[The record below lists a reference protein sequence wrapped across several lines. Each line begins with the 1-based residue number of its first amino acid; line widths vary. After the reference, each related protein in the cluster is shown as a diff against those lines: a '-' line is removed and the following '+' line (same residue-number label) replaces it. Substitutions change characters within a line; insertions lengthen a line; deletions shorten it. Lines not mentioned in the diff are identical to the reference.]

1 MDGHDYEYQVANY
14 LRNHGYTNVKVTRA
28 SSDFGVDIIAHK
40 KGYKYAVQ
48 CKYYSNPVGVGAVQE
63 VVAGKSFYS
72 CDYAMVVTNNTF
84 TQPAQTL
91 AKSNNVIL
99 LDNITSNNSFSFKI
113 NNKFIKILLWCVYL
127 FFVSAIV
134 ATTVK
139 VVKDQSFWKAA
150 YNIFCTA
157 IIVLFPFWIRWLWRL
172 IKYVFRRLY
181 QLYISKKEQNY
192 PNKQLKA
199 TQHPENKP
207 IITPHTKKNAYVPLI
222 VTQLRFVDKDIIFP
236 AIDLIIDRQ
245 MVSTTLLQKNLN
257 LNYASSANI
266 INQLEQLKIVGPF
279 NGNNPRQILI
289 SKEQWKNIKNEINTH

>member
-134 ATTVK
+134 AATVK
-139 VVKDQSFWKAA
+139 VVKDQSFCKAA

>member
-134 ATTVK
+134 AATVK

-181 QLYISKKEQNY
+181 QLYINKKEQNY

>member
-28 SSDFGVDIIAHK
+28 SGDFGVDIIAHK

-134 ATTVK
+134 AATAK
-139 VVKDQSFWKAA
+139 VIKDQSFWKAA

-157 IIVLFPFWIRWLWRL
+157 IIILFPFWIRWLWRL

-192 PNKQLKA
+192 PNKQLKT
-199 TQHPENKP
+199 TQHPGNKP

-236 AIDLIIDRQ
+236 AIDLIIDWQ
-245 MVSTTLLQKNLN
+245 MVSTTLLQRKLN
-257 LNYASSANI
+257 LNYASSVNI
-266 INQLEQLKIVGPF
+266 ISQLEQLKIVGPF
-279 NGNNPRQILI
+279 DGNNPRQILI
-289 SKEQWKNIKNEINTH
+289 SKEQWEDIKSEINTH

>member
-1 MDGHDYEYQVANY
+1 MMLHN
-14 LRNHGYTNVKVTRA
+14 
-28 SSDFGVDIIAHK
+28 
-40 KGYKYAVQ
+40 
-48 CKYYSNPVGVGAVQE
+48 
-63 VVAGKSFYS
+63 
-72 CDYAMVVTNNTF
+72 
-84 TQPAQTL
+84 QTVL
-91 AKSNNVIL
+91 
-99 LDNITSNNSFSFKI
+99 
-113 NNKFIKILLWCVYL
+113 
-127 FFVSAIV
+127 
-134 ATTVK
+134 
-139 VVKDQSFWKAA
+139 
-150 YNIFCTA
+150 

-289 SKEQWKNIKNEINTH
+289 SKEQWEDIKSDINSQ

>member
-134 ATTVK
+134 AATVK